1 MRTLV
6 VSILSMLSIAAIGTG
21 LTVTNQACVE
31 IDSCAEYV
39 DYMCT
44 CHGDDADVDCATLES
59 TYQGAGSELQDECS
73 LALDDQE
80 AQDFEDG
87 YVCGGG
93 EDTNPPS

>member
-44 CHGDDADVDCATLES
+44 CH
-59 TYQGAGSELQDECS
+59 
-73 LALDDQE
+73 
-80 AQDFEDG
+80 
-87 YVCGGG
+87 
-93 EDTNPPS
+93 